1 MTVKKLTRVGDGVG
15 IELERSTLERLGI
28 TEDTPLEVTTD
39 GESLIV
45 RPMTRAPLMDRAL
58 AAADRLMDA
67 HAETYR
73 KLAQ

>member
-39 GESLIV
+39 GEALIV

>member
-45 RPMTRAPLMDRAL
+45 RPMRGAPLMDRAL